1 MVVVWAVVVVVV
13 VVVVVFVGTHERCS
27 WLFFCVATCDGAGI
41 VQAALW
47 PMLATAVPLRLVGTG
62 MGIAAA
68 ASNGAMVVFP
78 FITGMLHDMS
88 GNYLSAMY
96 LFVGADTFCIVVI
109 LIVLWR

>member
-1 MVVVWAVVVVVV
+1 
-13 VVVVVFVGTHERCS
+13 VGTHERVLGCFS
-27 WLFFCVATCDGAGI
+27 CVATWDGAGI

-47 PMLATAVPLRLVGTG
+47 PMLATAVPPRLVGTG

-109 LIVLWR
+109 LILLWR